1 MAEAVVAVGKGGIA
15 AAVLVGGAGSALG
28 FWGFWKTRLWAV
40 VDGPNV
46 CDWRLHPRKM
56 QKREFVQIQTWM
68 FDRRW
73 NSCAKAAVS
82 TLITQ

>member
-1 MAEAVVAVGKGGIA
+1 
-15 AAVLVGGAGSALG
+15 
-28 FWGFWKTRLWAV
+28 V